1 MSGGHLYER
10 VDDGHLAR
18 RPADKIAAWINS
30 VNMDSEPEYD
40 LPRQSSRTR
49 RRVEKSRA
57 GNRALHNRYMSPS
70 DASAMNLRGMAD
82 VSVEEAS
89 PQIGVSSPK
98 LDASSPNADTV
109 ERDARPKG
117 MKKSSQ
123 TDLARA
129 YRNPMASTQRQS
141 DGSQMRHT
149 RRQVPEPRL
158 STMMHRVMAQFSYPI
173 VDDHQCAG
181 RVQCICMSSSV
192 RQQSVL
198 GSPSPQL
205 RAAYGL
211 FLGQGDKSNFAAALS
226 QCEYAPGFLQR
237 RRPPSA
243 VTLLRRAELWGTL
256 SALSYAINV
265 LPPLSCAHVCID
277 STYIAK
283 AWSVW
288 IPQWESNG
296 WPSEGDPGS
305 RTSLATNRRLPDA
318 DSASA
323 FSATDDSISGSSTST
338 KRSRRLINED
348 LLRELARLHHRCA
361 ELELRGDICVH
372 LYLIDRAHNPAEQMA
387 RGLAEQEL
395 PNLPNSQPAL
405 DALQRKHEPRPAVR
419 AADLDALEVS
429 FEADMYEPPD
439 PARKLRSHASEPSL
453 RKRDND
459 SPLGVR
465 RDRPEHVRL
474 APPVT
479 TARTPSPLRSTSALR
494 ASSPLRPE
502 SPTLEALQRR
512 VTSSPTAPR
521 LTEESLRKMDQ
532 ESEPLGHLRRPL
544 SRNSARSEG
553 GSSIIERLL
562 PRFMRRKKKD
572 SDDAKVAPPLPSLG
586 VTAATAVSPQAPV
599 SPAFESPAAVVASPN
614 TQNAEA
620 GLFSPGVSSPK
631 PVAAPALSAEL
642 YTSAG
647 LPMLGKHMSPE
658 AQPSGLGI
666 MVNNDEPPPR
676 PSSHFQS
683 NRRMRPSTSQPNLRP
698 RRAVPPVRSPV
709 IGADED
715 EASLMSS
722 QLRATAK
729 AVARAEQGTA
739 GGSHLR
745 QSKRGAL
752 LEMVEDV
759 PSSVRTYTTHPRP
772 SGRRSWKMRT
782 LADGDSSEEERGAH
796 PREANLPLT
805 PSRPRNV
812 HANAMQISPY
822 SISDSED
829 AVFARRYNH
838 R

>member
-1 MSGGHLYER
+1 MSGGHLDER
-10 VDDGHLAR
+10 IDDGDMAR
-18 RPADKIAAWINS
+18 RPADKIAAWIDS
-30 VNMDSEPEYD
+30 VNMDSESEYD

-57 GNRALHNRYMSPS
+57 SNRALHDRYVSPS

-89 PQIGVSSPK
+89 PQLGVSSPK
-98 LDASSPNADTV
+98 LDTSSPNADAMG
-109 ERDARPKG
+109 RGARPKG
-117 MKKSSQ
+117 AKKSSQ

-129 YRNPMASTQRQS
+129 RRNPTASAQRPP

-192 RQQSVL
+192 RQQSVSG
-198 GSPSPQL
+198 GSSPQL

-211 FLGQGDKSNFAAALS
+211 YFGQEDKSNFAAALS
-226 QCEYAPGFLQR
+226 QREYAPGFLQR

-243 VTLLRRAELWGTL
+243 VALLRRAELWGTL
-256 SALSYAINV
+256 SVLSYAINV

-288 IPQWESNG
+288 IPQWENNG
-296 WPSEGDPGS
+296 WPSEGDAGS
-305 RTSLATNRRLPDA
+305 RASLAAGRRLPDT

-323 FSATDDSISGSSTST
+323 FSAMDDSMSVSSTGM
-338 KRSRRLINED
+338 KRGRRLINED

-405 DALQRKHEPRPAVR
+405 DALQRKHVPRPAVR
-419 AADLDALEVS
+419 ATDLDSLEVS

-439 PARKLRSHASEPSL
+439 PSRKLRSHASEPSL
-453 RKRDND
+453 RKRDNA

-465 RDRPEHVRL
+465 RDRPEHATL

-479 TARTPSPLRSTSALR
+479 TARAPSPLRSASPLR

-502 SPTLEALQRR
+502 SPMGEASQRH
-512 VTSSPTAPR
+512 VASPLTVPR

-544 SRNSARSEG
+544 SRSSARSEG
-553 GSSIIERLL
+553 GSSIKERLL
-562 PRFMRRKKKD
+562 PRFMRRKKKG
-572 SDDAKVAPPLPSLG
+572 SEDAKVAPPLPSG
-586 VTAATAVSPQAPV
+586 TTAVAASPQAPV
-599 SPAFESPAAVVASPN
+599 SPAFESPAAAVASPN
-614 TQNAEA
+614 AQNAEA
-620 GLFSPGVSSPK
+620 GLFSPGMSSPM
-631 PVAAPALSAEL
+631 PVAAPALPAEL
-642 YTSAG
+642 YTSTG
-647 LPMLGKHMSPE
+647 LPMLGGHVSSG

-666 MVNNDEPPPR
+666 MVDNDDPRPR
-676 PSSHFQS
+676 PSSRSQS
-683 NRRMRPSTSQPNLRP
+683 SRRMGTSTSQPNLRP
-698 RRAVPPVRSPV
+698 RRAAPPVRSPL

-729 AVARAEQGTA
+729 AVARAEQGAT
-739 GGSHLR
+739 GGSR
-745 QSKRGAL
+745 PRRAKRGAL
-752 LEMVEDV
+752 LDMVEDV
-759 PSSVRTYTTHPRP
+759 PSSARTYTTHPRP

-782 LADGDSSEEERGAH
+782 LADGDSSEEERGAR
-796 PREANLPLT
+796 PRTDNSPLT
-805 PSRPRNV
+805 PTRPRNV
-812 HANAMQISPY
+812 HASAMQISPY
-822 SISDSED
+822 SMSDSED
-829 AVFARRYNH
+829 TAFARRYNH